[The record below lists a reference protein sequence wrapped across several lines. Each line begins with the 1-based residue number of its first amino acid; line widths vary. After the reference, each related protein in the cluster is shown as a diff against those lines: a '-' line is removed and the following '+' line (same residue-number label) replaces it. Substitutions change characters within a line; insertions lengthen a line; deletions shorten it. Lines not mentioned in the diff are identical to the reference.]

1 MFVVQIVVSLEGK
14 EDSKYVIENANVVE
28 AIKKWYL
35 GGSSAVSS
43 STIRSL
49 ASTFSQE
56 LSK

>member
-1 MFVVQIVVSLEGK
+1 MQIVVSLEGK

-43 STIRSL
+43 STIQSL